1 MSTIYETRRLLLRTP
16 ELSFAPMVTDYY
28 LRNREFL
35 SEWEP
40 VRDEE
45 FYTQEYQKKQLENQ
59 IADRNSLKLWISKEG
74 EEDKVIGTLAFNN
87 IVKGVFLSCF
97 LGYNL
102 DKDEINMGYMM
113 EAVKKG
119 IEIMFRDYGLHRIE
133 ANIMPRNIRSLKVT
147 QKLGFK
153 EEGLSPQYLKI
164 NGKWEDHLHMVLLN
178 HELNE

>member
-1 MSTIYETRRLLLRTP
+1 MSTIYETQRLLLRTP

-28 LRNREFL
+28 QRNRGFL

-45 FYTQEYQKKQLENQ
+45 FYTLKYQKKQLENQ
-59 IADRNSLKLWISKEG
+59 IADSNALKLWISKKG
-74 EEDKVIGTLAFNN
+74 EENKVIGALAFNN

-102 DKDEINMGYMM
+102 DKDEINMGYMT

-119 IEIMFRDYGLHRIE
+119 IEIMFQDYGLHRIE

-147 QKLGFK
+147 KKLGFQ
-153 EEGLSPQYLKI
+153 EEGLASQYLKI
-164 NGKWEDHLHMVLLN
+164 NGKWEDHIHMVLLN
-178 HELNE
+178 YEMIE